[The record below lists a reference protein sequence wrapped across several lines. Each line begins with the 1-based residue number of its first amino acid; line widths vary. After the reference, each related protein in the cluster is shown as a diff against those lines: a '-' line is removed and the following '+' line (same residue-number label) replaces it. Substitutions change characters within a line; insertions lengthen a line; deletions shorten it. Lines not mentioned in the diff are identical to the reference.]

1 MGVSV
6 IGGGIL
12 KIMAAK
18 AAAAAKAQEYLMAR
32 SESDHKHRVEMA
44 SAGTPGFQFTRR
56 LIALGVIGSVIILPK
71 LAAVFAPEIA
81 VTYGWTTTTEGW
93 LWGLFGGDRESAVWH
108 TVNGLVITPLDTHVT
123 MAIAGLYFGASIAD
137 ARK

>member
-18 AAAAAKAQEYLMAR
+18 SAATAKAQEYLMAR
-32 SESDHKHRVEMA
+32 SDADHTHRIEMA

-56 LIALGVIGSVIILPK
+56 LIALGVIGSVIVLPK
-71 LAAVFAPEIA
+71 LAALFFPDIP
-81 VTYGWTTTTEGW
+81 VTYGWT
-93 LWGLFGGDRESAVWH
+93 
-108 TVNGLVITPLDTHVT
+108 
-123 MAIAGLYFGASIAD
+123 
-137 ARK
+137 